1 MASRL
6 LRINRSVFLA
16 ARQASTPITASSRPA
31 PFKQTLFNVNDLSNH
46 STRPF
51 SISAATMNVQVD
63 PAFIS
68 QITAAEKLITG
79 TDEPFKGGPTAKAQQ
94 HVGQILTSQVVHDIT
109 EGEKLITGTDE
120 PFKGGP
126 TAVAQSALTNS
137 GSTNNNNNTNSN
149 PNNHSGTFDSETLSK
164 INEAEKKLTGEAQ
177 PVKGGP
183 TAQAQ
188 SHAKEPISS
197 QALHDITEGEKMVTG
212 GERVKGGPTS
222 TAQSEL
228 GKSRS

>member
-1 MASRL
+1 MS
-6 LRINRSVFLA
+6 
-16 ARQASTPITASSRPA
+16 
-31 PFKQTLFNVNDLSNH
+31 
-46 STRPF
+46 
-51 SISAATMNVQVD
+51 VQVD

-79 TDEPFKGGPTAKAQQ
+79 TDEPVQGGPTAKAQQ
-94 HVGQILTSQVVHDIT
+94 HVGQNLTSQVIHDIT

-120 PFKGGP
+120 PFKDGP
-126 TAVAQSALTNS
+126 TALAQSALTNS
-137 GSTNNNNNTNSN
+137 RITNNNNNNNNNNNSN
-149 PNNHSGTFDSETLSK
+149 SSGKFDSETLSK
-164 INEAEKKLTGEAQ
+164 ISEAEKKLTGEPQ

-188 SHAKEPISS
+188 SHAKEPITS